1 MIYMLLGIAITSSTQ
16 LSAQLFEQKTK
27 LVDPFPMD
35 YDQLGYDVAIS
46 ENHLFVTSIDEDLDA
61 NELNDVDYAG
71 AVFVYDKT
79 THNFLQ
85 KLVAPNRHY
94 EDWYGYSV
102 DVSGDY
108 LVVGAPYYDYD
119 QFHGNYLD
127 YAGAA
132 YIYKWNTTQW
142 ILDTMLVMPVRQG
155 SAFFGFDV
163 SIDGDLLVISA
174 HSDHYDAAGANYI
187 TYEGAVYFYK
197 RIANNWTFQ
206 QKLVPSDRS
215 AHTSGGINFG
225 GNIDLTGNRLIVG
238 AELDYTNLIGTIHGQ
253 TCGSAYIFDYDG
265 VSWNTGIKLIS
276 PYWPNATNYG
286 INVAVSGDFAVVTD
300 DVEKN
305 DTSGV
310 FIHWGVGQAY
320 AYKFSLGNWNLVT
333 KLMAPQVH
341 ENDYFG
347 TACAMQGDTIYIGAK
362 SYDYDSQ
369 GAYATDAGAIFSF
382 KYNGTDFIPLEQ
394 LSQND
399 YASNHRIGD
408 AIAVSGMDIITGSI
422 LNGTDESGA
431 STAYSAGAAY
441 LFGRSCSSAST
452 IDILACDSYT
462 SPSGTYTYTSPGTYF
477 DTIPNVAFCDS
488 IITINLT
495 FGSSACNNC
504 IISDFHLDGNAN
516 DQSGNNLDPV
526 SAAGTYVPNRF
537 GLPGTAF
544 HTSAGSGNYINL
556 GSPAEYDFGGN
567 NFTVN
572 FWVNRQGLSLG
583 TGENTSGIGAW
594 DDVFNPGMNRWMIRF
609 SNAGLTDSLVF
620 FFEDNIG
627 TMYQVNSHTNTET
640 DSWFMAT
647 AQRDG
652 DSLRLYMNGQ
662 LKESLFIGS
671 VSMNTVPLPVTVG
684 ATAGGNNLTDAS
696 WDDIKIFQCALT
708 PAQVDSI
715 YQADAPQIPCGISVS
730 VTTTA
735 PQCFGGSDGSI
746 DLTVSGGSSPYY
758 FNWLHGDVSEDLS
771 GIMAGNYMVT
781 IADQAG
787 CDTML
792 WVTVNDAP
800 QISINISSNEPGCGL
815 NNGNAFA
822 SASGGSSPYDY
833 QWTNG
838 DTTSFADELIAG
850 IYMVTVTDAAG
861 CVGTEIL
868 ELNNST
874 APVLTASAMYTA
886 CPGTTPNGE
895 IDLNVSGGSTPYS
908 YLWNTG
914 ETTQDIN
921 GLLPDWYDVHVTD
934 AIGCLAVLSVQ
945 VAPYPVIDL
954 SNYSTTEPTCGNNNG
969 SITVNATGG
978 NGFLSY
984 NWNTGTNG
992 STLSGVA
999 AGAYT
1004 ITVSDDYCSFSQ
1016 TYMLADQNA
1025 PIVSVQNI
1033 VPVDCNGNGGNV
1045 DIAVSNGLPPFT
1057 YIWSNGVT
1065 TQDLTGVAPGY
1076 YFVTVGSSNGCNG
1089 MLDITVPGA
1098 MPYNP
1103 GICLVTVDTLTGTNM
1118 VVWEKPSPA
1127 NGAAYYSIYR
1137 EGNAAGVYSFRDTV
1151 HYNNL
1156 SQWTDPTANPQV
1168 RGWRYRITV
1177 TDSCGVE
1184 SMMSNVHKTVHL
1196 TVNLGVGGVINLI
1209 WDDYEGSPLP
1219 SWYINRFHSST
1230 GWERIDTIP
1239 STLRSYTDPTPPTG
1253 GTLDYAIEGG
1263 DILCVATRAINH
1275 NTTRSNKKS
1284 TIAPPTGFQGIFNT
1298 ENVWVYP
1305 NPASNEIFVNAVFEA
1320 NTLWQIELLDA
1331 TGRIITNAAK
1341 GEGKELKTRM
1351 NLENLESGVYFV
1363 RLLANGQYN
1372 IKAVV
1377 KE

>member
-1 MIYMLLGIAITSSTQ
+1 MIITS
-16 LSAQLFEQKTK
+16 LSSNLIAQTFVQKFK
-27 LVDPFPMD
+27 LVDPFPQFTDEMGND
-35 YDQLGYDVAIS
+35 CDIEGDKLIIGAHKDDRDAS
-46 ENHLFVTSIDEDLDA
+46 ENNVVSD
-61 NELNDVDYAG
+61 AG
-71 AVFVYDKT
+71 AVLVYDKISGSL
-79 THNFLQ
+79 LQ
-85 KLVAPNRHY
+85 KLVAPNRHPY
-94 EDWYGYSV
+94 DQFGTSV
-102 DVSGDY
+102 AISGDY
-108 LVVGAPYYDYD
+108 IIVGAPYYDFD
-119 QFHGNYLD
+119 VFESNPLNYS
-127 YAGAA
+127 GAA
-132 YIYKWNTTQW
+132 FVYRYNGSNYV
-142 ILDTMLVMPVRQG
+142 LDTVLTAPNRDADDMFGISVDIDNQMLVIG
-155 SAFFGFDV
+155 AS
-163 SIDGDLLVISA
+163 GD
-174 HSDHYDAAGANYI
+174 DYDAAGANYSPQA
-187 TYEGAVYFYK
+187 GAAHIYK
-197 RIANNWTFQ
+197 LSGGNWVHET
-206 QKLVPSDRS
+206 KIVTSDREDAIYGDTHFGNKVAIHGNRVVCS
-215 AHTSGGINFG
+215 ASTDYLDLS
-225 GNIDLTGNRLIVG
+225 GNIDSQ
-238 AELDYTNLIGTIHGQ
+238 Y
-253 TCGSAYIFDYDG
+253 CGSVYVYEYDG
-265 VSWNTGIKLIS
+265 LAWDSGVKLIS
-276 PYWPNATNYG
+276 PFWPNQTNFG
-286 INVAVSGDFAVVTD
+286 SSVDINGNFIVVGNSSEFRETDGSGNVSQA
-300 DVEKN
+300 
-305 DTSGV
+305 
-310 FIHWGVGQAY
+310 GQAHVY
-320 AYKFSLGNWNLVT
+320 QFDGMFWNLFDNLTSPLRHV
-333 KLMAPQVH
+333 
-341 ENDYFG
+341 NDLFG
-347 TACAMQGDTIYIGAK
+347 SDVRIDGFTVYVGASGYDT
-362 SYDYDSQ
+362 DSN
-369 GAYATDAGAIFSF
+369 GNNFAESAGAIF
-382 KYNGTDFIPLEQ
+382 KYDFAVTQYLFNEQINHSTRVSDDRLGDNFAINNGYIISGAQ
-394 LSQND
+394 YND
-399 YASNHRIGD
+399 SD
-408 AIAVSGMDIITGSI
+408 VSGTFVFSEI
-422 LNGTDESGA
+422 
-431 STAYSAGAAY
+431 GAAFLLGPDCNSSSTLNI
-441 LFGRSCSSAST
+441 LF
-452 IDILACDSYT
+452 CDSYT
-462 SPSGTYTYTSPGTYF
+462 SPSGNYTYTSPGTYI
-477 DTIPNVAFCDS
+477 DTIPNVAMCDS

-504 IISDFHLDGNAN
+504 IISDFPLDGNTN

-526 SAAGTYVPNRF
+526 SAAGTFIPNRF
-537 GLPGTAF
+537 GLPGTAYY
-544 HTSAGSGNYINL
+544 TSSASGNYVNM
-556 GSPAEYDFGGN
+556 GSPAQYDFAGN

-572 FWVNRQGLSLG
+572 FWVNRQGLSQG
-583 TGENTSGIGAW
+583 SGENTSGIGAW
-594 DDVFNPGMNRWMIRF
+594 DDVFNPGMNRWMVRF

-620 FFEDNIG
+620 FFEDNMG
-627 TMYQVNSHTNTET
+627 TSYQLNSHANTET

-652 DSLRLYMNGQ
+652 DSLRIYMNGQ
-662 LKESLFIGS
+662 ALESMFIGP

-684 ATAGGNNLTDAS
+684 ATVGGNNLTDAY

-715 YQADAPQIPCGISVS
+715 YQAEAPQIPCGINVS
-730 VTTTA
+730 VNPSS

-746 DLTVSGGSSPYY
+746 DLTVSGGSSPYN

-815 NNGNAFA
+815 DNGNAFA

-874 APVLTASAMYTA
+874 APVLTANAMYTA

-1057 YIWSNGVT
+1057 YTWSNGVT